1 MQTHS
6 SVHTPI
12 SGCDYTGIAYSGT
25 DSERRNDSWL
35 VVTSPIIDSGA
46 VLISD
51 QSHEPM
57 CFVLA
62 FIFAF
67 FGRLNNGSLEK
78 LGARHDRLCTTTV
91 QSWGGP
97 NQRWGLKF
105 RFVLVARY
113 HAAHIPQRDHVWHML
128 CARSVHHPFFT
139 VLTNLSH
146 WVPRLLNHCLINS
159 SSLQAGIMIGAPPS
173 RTEP

>member
-67 FGRLNNGSLEK
+67 FGRLNNASLEK
-78 LGARHDRLCTTTV
+78 LGARHDRLCTTHHYRPELGGGQSALGFEISIRSSGTV
-91 QSWGGP
+91 SRRPHSSTGP
-97 NQRWGLKF
+97 CL
-105 RFVLVARY
+105 A
-113 HAAHIPQRDHVWHML
+113 HAVCSQCP
-128 CARSVHHPFFT
+128 SPF
-139 VLTNLSH
+139 LH
-146 WVPRLLNHCLINS
+146 
-159 SSLQAGIMIGAPPS
+159 GAD
-173 RTEP
+173 